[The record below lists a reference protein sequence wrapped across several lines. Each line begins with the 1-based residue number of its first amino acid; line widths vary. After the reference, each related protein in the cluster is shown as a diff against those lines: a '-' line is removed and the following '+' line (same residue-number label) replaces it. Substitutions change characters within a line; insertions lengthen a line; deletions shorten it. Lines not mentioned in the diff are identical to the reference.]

1 MELGSFVVE
10 CSVDSYNTYK
20 ESESFAII
28 SGLSVYNPWA
38 EKGALTLDYAGY
50 VGSSQLGVRDDNG
63 SSSTDYNL
71 KV

>member
-10 CSVDSYNTYK
+10 CSVDPYNTYK

-50 VGSSQLGVRDDNG
+50 VGSSQ
-63 SSSTDYNL
+63 
-71 KV
+71 